1 MNTAPDQRSEAVA
14 LKAQLAEKRWSRS
27 IRPIS
32 ERWMSG
38 EELLTASGI
47 GDVPVEILVGVMPGD
62 LPCPE
67 QFLPLPPGHPCKSR
81 RLPGGE
87 DAPLVERQWPRSRCN
102 SAATVSGG
110 SRSACTISW
119 GTVIVT
125 SAIAVSPDR

>member
-1 MNTAPDQRSEAVA
+1 MNTAPDQRPEAVA
-14 LKAQLAEKRWSRS
+14 LKAQLTEKRRS
-27 IRPIS
+27 KLIRPIS

-47 GDVPVEILVGVMPGD
+47 GDVLVEVIVGVMPGD

-67 QFLPLPPGHPCKSR
+67 QFLPLPPGHPCKR
-81 RLPGGE
+81 RCFPGGE

-110 SRSACTISW
+110 SRSA
-119 GTVIVT
+119 
-125 SAIAVSPDR
+125 